1 MKKSNASQN
10 LTSSDSVWYL
20 FAESSLIEFMSE
32 IDRGDELK
40 AGRLFQERQK
50 LDIPP
55 SSVEKIER
63 TLKEFVREALV
74 HYKQSKL
81 ELTGRIRVFCQIKLI
96 DAANSAHTSE
106 LCQTEQNMEQV
117 QMIHHPCTRMDGGW
131 GYFLIERGG
140 DFQPGSSVS
149 TGNWIDLYLYKEGE

>member
-20 FAESSLIEFMSE
+20 LAESSLIEFMSE

-81 ELTGRIRVFCQIKLI
+81 ELPGRIRVFCQIKLI
-96 DAANSAHTSE
+96 DRLTSAKSE
-106 LCQTEQNMEQV
+106 PCYPEQNMEQV
-117 QMIHHPCTRMDGGW
+117 QMIHHPSTRIDGGW

-149 TGNWIDLYLYKEGE
+149 TCNWIDLYLYREGE